1 MQGCEVV
8 IHTASPFVV
17 TNYKD
22 VVKDIIE
29 PAVKGTENV
38 NYSVNRALNQSTCG
52 ADSQVLPQLMA
63 MRWRFKIPRI
73 MSLMKATGT
82 IRVV

>member
-1 MQGCEVV
+1 MV

-22 VVKDIIE
+22 AVKDIIE

-38 NYSVNRALNQSTCG
+38 LNSVNHTES
-52 ADSQVLPQLMA
+52 V
-63 MRWRFKIPRI
+63 K
-73 MSLMKATGT
+73 
-82 IRVV
+82 RVVLTSRNRRLW